1 MATYTP
7 AALIPV
13 TSLASTTTA
22 AGSYSAPS
30 ATTGIA
36 RTFQAVA
43 VATNGFHASMGADA
57 VGTRIFSAQALT
69 ANVASIFNGWWV
81 TASNTASAIQ
91 VIATTTSTTP
101 ANAAVAGYT
110 YA

>member
-1 MATYTP
+1 MATYVP

-13 TSLASTTTA
+13 TSLTSTTTA

-36 RTFQAVA
+36 RTFQLNAVG
-43 VATNGFHASMGADA
+43 TNAFHASFGADA
-57 VGTRIFSAQALT
+57 VVTRVFSAQALT
-69 ANVASIFNGWWV
+69 ANVASIYNGWWV

-91 VIATTTSTTP
+91 LLATTTSATP
-101 ANAAVAGYT
+101 VTG
-110 YA
+110 